1 MYKYTI
7 GIKVFQT
14 IESVS
19 LSWTSFRTVNER
31 STSPKYCVPSHG
43 LQVSP
48 DYMDPSRGEWFLF
61 TQFLC
66 IRCGFTIVWQGS
78 RNKRT
83 EMQFCNGK
91 LVLNC
96 KEEKKKGIIILL
108 LFCTLYC
115 YVTNEIERIKWKGK
129 FMLHILYNKK
139 YRFVLKSRDKLKL

>member
-78 RNKRT
+78 RSKRT

-96 KEEKKKGIIILL
+96 KEEKKGDNHTIVILYITL
-108 LFCTLYC
+108 LCNEWNRKDKMERKI
-115 YVTNEIERIKWKGK
+115 YVTYFIQ
-129 FMLHILYNKK
+129 
-139 YRFVLKSRDKLKL
+139 